1 MRLTQFHLLI
11 TLCHQAASCRS
22 AGVTLAGLFCP
33 LASLNAPMK
42 CTRWN
47 RPATKS
53 SPIHCNNPCVASAC
67 FSDTVSGGGSDSKCS
82 SNLSALRFFSAG
94 MLAVMAVRS
103 WSTPITV
110 HLLEKLPS
118 AKILVKLT
126 SIFRT
131 STSAA
136 KAERMARPTPLMPT
150 PGVSSMNKFVMNRTG
165 MSISL
170 PSARSSCT
178 MAYQSISFCHL
189 ESAPGVLSKFL
200 SFTGHSRSVS
210 KCKSHTTRPEMREAT
225 LAAALSPK
233 AMLLSCTRW
242 GPSSS
247 SHQICR

>member
-1 MRLTQFHLLI
+1 M
-11 TLCHQAASCRS
+11 
-22 AGVTLAGLFCP
+22 
-33 LASLNAPMK
+33 
-42 CTRWN
+42 N
-47 RPATKS
+47 R
-53 SPIHCNNPCVASAC
+53 
-67 FSDTVSGGGSDSKCS
+67 
-82 SNLSALRFFSAG
+82 
-94 MLAVMAVRS
+94 
-103 WSTPITV
+103 
-110 HLLEKLPS
+110 
-118 AKILVKLT
+118 
-126 SIFRT
+126 
-131 STSAA
+131 
-136 KAERMARPTPLMPT
+136 
-150 PGVSSMNKFVMNRTG
+150 FVMNRTG

-247 SHQICR
+247 SHQICRWDGIAAAIRLTCLYQVAQSHLSHSRSSPPDCLRYQTCSWKRRNLNHSKPGKASKSIEPLGEHTCSASGMPGTGQL